1 MGHELT
7 HGELGQIADLLKQR
21 SGLDA
26 EALGAGALERAVR
39 QRAADCGCIDLARY
53 WSHLQTAPAELQ
65 ELIEAV
71 VVPETW
77 FLRDPESFAALGRLA
92 VERQRCSEAGLRLLS
107 LPCATGEEPYSMA
120 ITLLDAGVPPER
132 FIIDAVDISGHA
144 LALARR
150 AEYGRN
156 AFRGTDALLR
166 DRHFSGAGERWR
178 PSDAVRRQ
186 VRLRHGNLLGG
197 DPLPGEPPYD
207 IVFCRNVLIY
217 FDRPTQ
223 QRALAM
229 LKRLLKP
236 DGLLFVGPS
245 ETALLLRDDFES
257 LKLPLAF
264 AFRRGAV
271 AALPRT
277 VPKATPVPA
286 RPRPAPRAAARPA
299 PLPAS
304 LPASRAPAP
313 AAAVAAAAD
322 DPLAA
327 AARSADQGRFDEAE
341 RLCRE
346 HLRARPDSVAA
357 LHLLGLVHDA
367 RGDAVRA
374 GDCYRKALYLDPQHR
389 EALLHLALLL
399 EQQGRVD
406 EARRLHSRAARCREP
421 GTA

>member
-1 MGHELT
+1 MGNELSLIK
-7 HGELGQIADLLKQR
+7 ELLKQR

-26 EALGAGALERAVR
+26 EALGTAALERAVR
-39 QRAADCGCIDLARY
+39 QRAADRGCADLARY
-53 WSHLQTAPAELQ
+53 WSVLHASPTELQ

-92 VERQRCSEAGLRLLS
+92 VERLGAGDRGGDAGLRLLS

-120 ITLLDAGVPPER
+120 LTLLDAGVAPAR

-156 AFRGTDALLR
+156 AFRGIDPLLR
-166 DRHFSGAGERWR
+166 DRHFTGAGERWR
-178 PSDAVRRQ
+178 PSDAVRGQ

-245 ETALLLRDDFES
+245 ETALLLRDDFHS

-264 AFRRGAV
+264 AFRRGPAAAAAPPV
-271 AALPRT
+271 VPRATALP
-277 VPKATPVPA
+277 P
-286 RPRPAPRAAARPA
+286 RPRPAGPPPRVPPRPA
-299 PLPAS
+299 PP
-304 LPASRAPAP
+304 P
-313 AAAVAAAAD
+313 AARAIHPPAA

-327 AARSADQGRFDEAE
+327 AARLADAGRFDEAE
-341 RLCRE
+341 RLCGE
-346 HLRARPDSVAA
+346 HLRAQPESAAA

-367 RGDAVRA
+367 RGDVERA

-399 EQQGRVD
+399 EQQGRFD
-406 EARRLHSRAARCREP
+406 EAQRLHSRAARCRES